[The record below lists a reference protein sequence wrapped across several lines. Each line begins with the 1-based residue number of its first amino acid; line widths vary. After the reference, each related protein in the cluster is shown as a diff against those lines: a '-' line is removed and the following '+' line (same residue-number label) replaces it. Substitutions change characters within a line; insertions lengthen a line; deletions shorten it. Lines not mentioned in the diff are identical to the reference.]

1 MDNFDLCSTDNFS
14 HDPLPSDPYFDFSSL
29 INTAM
34 SIERENNALLDT
46 FTWNSNFVLPLA
58 INNVQTIQ
66 ALSDNQTLWLEKN
79 VEFEFIY
86 KNNLWKNNQSIST
99 VSAFDFIEQRFRFL
113 SRADGHATRTFL
125 TAQEIIFLEFQTCEF
140 FDNFQNCT
148 LSVCESKSII
158 SWLVRLINIILAK
171 NDIIDLD
178 FQRINDSFIYYKS
191 INMNEVRCFLNM
203 YENNHNIVEKFFF

>member
-34 SIERENNALLDT
+34 SIERENNAL
-46 FTWNSNFVLPLA
+46 
-58 INNVQTIQ
+58 
-66 ALSDNQTLWLEKN
+66 
-79 VEFEFIY
+79 
-86 KNNLWKNNQSIST
+86 
-99 VSAFDFIEQRFRFL
+99 IEQRFRFL
-113 SRADGHATRTFL
+113 SRVDGHATRTFL

-148 LSVCESKSII
+148 LCVCESKSII

-178 FQRINDSFIYYKS
+178 FERINDSFIYYKS